1 MADGTEKNELAKKFD
16 EKTPQL
22 IAELETWYAE
32 ETTAIDGAIEAAAP
46 AGEGGSIISVR
57 PPIDSK
63 RVVDATLVTEAVLG
77 IELPPEIIKPG
88 GYDTFEE
95 MIDDIIPKL
104 KNVFTGELK
113 VKKTATKQATEA

>member
-1 MADGTEKNELAKKFD
+1 MADGMDKIGLAKKFD
-16 EKTPQL
+16 EKTGQL
-22 IAELETWYAE
+22 IAELEAWYIE
-32 ETTAIDGAIEAAAP
+32 ETTAIDGSIETAAP
-46 AGEGGSIISVR
+46 AGEGGSIVSVR
-57 PPIDSK
+57 PAIDSK
-63 RVVDATLVTEAVLG
+63 RVVDATLVTESVLG

-113 VKKTATKQATEA
+113 VKKPASKQAAEA